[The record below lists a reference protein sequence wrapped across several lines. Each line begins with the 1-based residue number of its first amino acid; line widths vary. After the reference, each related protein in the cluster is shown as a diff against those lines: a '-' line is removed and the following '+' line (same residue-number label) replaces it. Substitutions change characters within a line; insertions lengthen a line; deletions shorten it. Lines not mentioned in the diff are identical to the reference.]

1 LVNRILT
8 ELKKSIPEVM
18 KLLDFV
24 EISTPLTADH
34 YCNTN
39 KGAIYGLEATPAR
52 FMNKDLRV

>member
-1 LVNRILT
+1 
-8 ELKKSIPEVM
+8 M